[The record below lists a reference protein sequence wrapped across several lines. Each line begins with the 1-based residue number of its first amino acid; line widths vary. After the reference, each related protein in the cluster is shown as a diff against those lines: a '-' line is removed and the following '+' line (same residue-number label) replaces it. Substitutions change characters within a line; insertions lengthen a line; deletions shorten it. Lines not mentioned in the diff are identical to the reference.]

1 MKYTWAAMHAYNQSS
16 VILFYNDII
25 FFSITLTYIS
35 FTNKLRILLWSVHT
49 SIINTS
55 TDSKPFC
62 VPLWVWKF
70 PMISYGHSMYKRP
83 TRVIKKKSIRC
94 IIPPLSIFFFR
105 NRFCTFCM
113 CPSYNSTPY
122 ECSIWRLQILKLKHY
137 FDTQL
142 NGFSTLNC
150 EYTIS

>member
-1 MKYTWAAMHAYNQSS
+1 MHAYNQSS

-94 IIPPLSIFFFR
+94 IIPPLSIFFFEIVSVHFVCVPHITLHHT
-105 NRFCTFCM
+105 NAV
-113 CPSYNSTPY
+113 Y
-122 ECSIWRLQILKLKHY
+122 EGYK
-137 FDTQL
+137 F
-142 NGFSTLNC
+142 
-150 EYTIS
+150 